1 MVNGNITFVG
11 DGVKLVSGSA
21 EWDSYGNVLYDD
33 GVFAPNDI
41 PVFYE
46 SYMTTMNPY
55 IGTVRTQNLL
65 DQTFIKL
72 RNVAISYTLPASL
85 CQKMKLK
92 GLTVGVIGQNLLM
105 WTKEFRFSDPDKG
118 SDDINTPSTRL
129 VGFNIK
135 LDI

>member
-1 MVNGNITFVG
+1 
-11 DGVKLVSGSA
+11 
-21 EWDSYGNVLYDD
+21 
-33 GVFAPNDI
+33 
-41 PVFYE
+41 
-46 SYMTTMNPY
+46 
-55 IGTVRTQNLL
+55 
-65 DQTFIKL
+65 
-72 RNVAISYTLPASL
+72 
-85 CQKMKLK
+85 MKLK

>member
-1 MVNGNITFVG
+1 
-11 DGVKLVSGSA
+11 
-21 EWDSYGNVLYDD
+21 
-33 GVFAPNDI
+33 
-41 PVFYE
+41 
-46 SYMTTMNPY
+46 MNPY

-65 DQTFIKL
+65 EQTFIKL
-72 RNVAISYTLPASL
+72 RSVAISYTLPQSI

-118 SDDINTPSTRL
+118 SDNINTPSTRL